1 MVRFITRKTYTY
13 VYICIYKMTIAPH
26 IAQVSYDNIN
36 QLLPFRITFV
46 KKEFCGKNSYR

>member
-26 IAQVSYDNIN
+26 IAQVSYNNIN
-36 QLLPFRITFV
+36 QLLHFRITFV
-46 KKEFCGKNSYR
+46 KKEFCGKKQL